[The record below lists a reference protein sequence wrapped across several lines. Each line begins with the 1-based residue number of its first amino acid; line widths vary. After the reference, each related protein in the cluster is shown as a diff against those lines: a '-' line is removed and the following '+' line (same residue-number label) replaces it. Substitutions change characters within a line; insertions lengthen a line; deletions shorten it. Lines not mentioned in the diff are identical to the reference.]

1 MRGFRVG
8 DKVRPIGNFPIHT
21 QRVFS
26 LDINRSEIEEGG
38 KSIMLEI
45 YTSGEVFT
53 ISDTDH
59 IDDSFTLKENK
70 RYTWKDLD
78 FKLATNHNKG
88 GELL

>member
-1 MRGFRVG
+1 MRRFRVG

-38 KSIMLEI
+38 KSEMVGI
-45 YTSGEVFT
+45 YTSGKVFT
-53 ISDTDH
+53 IVEIDNM
-59 IDDSFTLKENK
+59 DDSLILKENR
-70 RYTWKDLD
+70 RYTWKGLD